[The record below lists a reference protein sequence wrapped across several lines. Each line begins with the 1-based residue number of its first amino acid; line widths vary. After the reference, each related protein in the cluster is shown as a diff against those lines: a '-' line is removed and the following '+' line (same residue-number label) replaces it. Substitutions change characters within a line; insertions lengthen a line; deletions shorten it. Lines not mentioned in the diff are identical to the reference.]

1 MTPSSDAPRPAPIN
15 PFFSP
20 AQLYALSI
28 APSAEVLG
36 EVTVSGKQKEKY
48 VQGDYI
54 TLLLN
59 HYVGPGMWDKRIE
72 FIAEQSE
79 ILTKRRKRKEN
90 GRETGEWEDYEI
102 LQVSATVKTTL
113 IIYARDGSD
122 RTKQFEAITVG
133 TGLTDPKNG
142 KADALDNAIK
152 SAETDGLK
160 RTSKCLGRAFGLDL
174 KTKIAPQMMPPSL
187 AKIEADMAAYFA
199 KQRAANSNQAA
210 DPKASVAP
218 VDANASSTAATSP
231 VAANA
236 VAPQVRTAQ
245 ESGAPANQ
253 AVIAPAEQP
262 QVQRSPAQAQPQ
274 RAAPQPAL
282 RQEPQMRADQGDTN
296 PGNHAS
302 PAQTAPQGVAA
313 TAQTSHNDS
322 QQADMPEW
330 DLTMQPK
337 TYIQWVYCLGT
348 MSKRL
353 GRMTLPQEI
362 ENFRKRHERI
372 IANLPNLQADGD
384 HPGRNFKNDWNA
396 MVEQRYQA
404 IGHPCP
410 AIAA

>member
-1 MTPSSDAPRPAPIN
+1 MTPSSDTPRPAVVN
-15 PFFSP
+15 PFFTP
-20 AQLYALSI
+20 AQLYAFSI
-28 APSAEVLG
+28 APSADVLG

-59 HYVGPGMWDKRIE
+59 HYVGQGMWDKRID

-90 GRETGEWEDYEI
+90 GRETGDWEDYEI

-113 IIYARDGSD
+113 IIYPRDGSD

-174 KTKIAPQMMPPSL
+174 KTKIAPQLMPPSL

-199 KQRAANSNQAA
+199 KQRENTAQASE
-210 DPKASVAP
+210 PKAIAAPIESKVDSDPAPAPAAAP
-218 VDANASSTAATSP
+218 VPAAEPENTGRP
-231 VAANA
+231 
-236 VAPQVRTAQ
+236 
-245 ESGAPANQ
+245 
-253 AVIAPAEQP
+253 
-262 QVQRSPAQAQPQ
+262 SPAKAAAQPL
-274 RAAPQPAL
+274 RAAPEPTLRGPARQPVANDD
-282 RQEPQMRADQGDTN
+282 RA
-296 PGNHAS
+296 A
-302 PAQTAPQGVAA
+302 PAQTNPQGVAA
-313 TAQTSHNDS
+313 AAPSSHNDD
-322 QQADMPEW
+322 QPGEMPEW

-337 TYIQWVYCLGT
+337 TYIQWIYCLGT
-348 MSKRL
+348 MHKRL

-372 IANLPNLQADGD
+372 ISNLPNLQAEGE
-384 HPGRNFKNDWNA
+384 HPARNLKQDFAA

-410 AIAA
+410 AAAG